1 MSRLSHLAFCPA
13 MEMCDFDNYL
23 GDKLDQNWHL
33 TSLKMS
39 FSSAPDGWTAIG
51 QCGDH
56 MTSSLPPTGQIG
68 HPGHIL
74 C

>member
-1 MSRLSHLAFCPA
+1 MSRLSHLALCPA

-39 FSSAPDGWTAIG
+39 
-51 QCGDH
+51 
-56 MTSSLPPTGQIG
+56 SL
-68 HPGHIL
+68 
-74 C
+74 